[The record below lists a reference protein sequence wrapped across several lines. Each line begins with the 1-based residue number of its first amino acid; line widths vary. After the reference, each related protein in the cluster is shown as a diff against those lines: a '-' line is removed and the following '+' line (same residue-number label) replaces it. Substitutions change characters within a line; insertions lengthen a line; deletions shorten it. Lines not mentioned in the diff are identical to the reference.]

1 MRDALTN
8 FQGGVK
14 IGGQMITNLRY
25 ADDTTLICSSKSDL
39 RVLLRAVKSASEKR
53 GLMLN
58 TKKTKI
64 LIVDDNY
71 DKASTFPLDED
82 SIDVVG
88 SFEFMGSI
96 INTKGECSQEIK
108 RRLSIARSVTQ
119 SMTKLW
125 KSKLPASL
133 KVRLLKSTVFSV
145 ASYGSESWSMKKAD
159 KKRLDAF
166 EMWCYRRILRI
177 PWTQKK
183 SNLWILEQLG
193 IQRTLRADIVT
204 RKLSYFG
211 HATRHASL
219 QRIIIQGMM
228 EKGRKRGRPATSW
241 LDDIKDLTG
250 LSITKATRAAK
261 DRILWR
267 SLIRTTPA
275 SIYAT

>member
-1 MRDALTN
+1 
-8 FQGGVK
+8 
-14 IGGQMITNLRY
+14 
-25 ADDTTLICSSKSDL
+25 
-39 RVLLRAVKSASEKR
+39 
-53 GLMLN
+53 MLN

-82 SIDVVG
+82 SIDVVE
-88 SFEFMGSI
+88 SFEFLGSI

-183 SNLWILEQLG
+183 IKSLDLG
-193 IQRTLRADIVT
+193 AARNT
-204 RKLSYFG
+204 
-211 HATRHASL
+211 
-219 QRIIIQGMM
+219 
-228 EKGRKRGRPATSW
+228 
-241 LDDIKDLTG
+241 KDAPG
-250 LSITKATRAAK
+250 
-261 DRILWR
+261 
-267 SLIRTTPA
+267 
-275 SIYAT
+275 